1 MGIIKNLRVVYKIL
15 ILVVVAALGMAAIGF
30 MGRSTIQS
38 SQDSLE
44 IVYKENLQQVDRIGD
59 AKYMMRDMQ
68 SRAALA
74 MAAHDQARFE
84 DLRKDIKEIEQKF
97 DENMQGY
104 KASQLRPEPEFDAH
118 VAGI

>member
-38 SQDSLE
+38 SHDSLE
-44 IVYKENLQQVDRIGD
+44 IVYKENLQQIDRIGD

-84 DLRKDIKEIEQKF
+84 DLRKDIKEIKQKF
-97 DENMQGY
+97 DEYMQG
-104 KASQLRPEPEFDAH
+104 
-118 VAGI
+118 